1 MLRIAFV
8 FVSFYLIGSAAA
20 GSCSNNSTSGKMP
33 NGNTKCPQYNSDSCC
48 TSQFTYIKESC
59 TIDDGCKIGQ
69 TCFDLINLVQCAN
82 ECRPDMSLLVDNN
95 SAFRV
100 CAPFY
105 EKLLTNCKDAQIC
118 ASDSNDGEQN
128 CFEDKSRC
136 SNRWEDES
144 TMFNDVFR
152 RTVVRVEG
160 VDNCF
165 NGALSLAPWSTAL
178 VLVLLALAFY

>member
-95 SAFRV
+95 SGWYLMLNIKIIFR
-100 CAPFY
+100 
-105 EKLLTNCKDAQIC
+105 
-118 ASDSNDGEQN
+118 SNQN
-128 CFEDKSRC
+128 YGVL
-136 SNRWEDES
+136 S
-144 TMFNDVFR
+144 TKGFTFIQ
-152 RTVVRVEG
+152 
-160 VDNCF
+160 F
-165 NGALSLAPWSTAL
+165 
-178 VLVLLALAFY
+178 